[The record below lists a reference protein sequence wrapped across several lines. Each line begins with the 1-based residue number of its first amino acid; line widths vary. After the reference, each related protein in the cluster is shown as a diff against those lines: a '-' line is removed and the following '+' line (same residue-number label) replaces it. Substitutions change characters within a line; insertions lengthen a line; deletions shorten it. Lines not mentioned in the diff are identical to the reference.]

1 MINFFS
7 KYKFIFYLL
16 NLILIIFY
24 LFPGSLLGC
33 FLYNNCNRQPQI
45 TGDFIIS
52 SNHLYIFF
60 LLSIV
65 GFFTY
70 RNSYQLRLLN
80 LYLVLI
86 AIVLEILHVFIPNRS
101 FEFADLF
108 GNLVG
113 VLILIIIQLLI
124 HKNENFKN

>member
-7 KYKFIFYLL
+7 KYKLIFYLL

-33 FLYNNCNRQPQI
+33 FLYNDCYRQPQI
-45 TGDFIIS
+45 TDDFIIS
-52 SNHLYIFF
+52 SNHLYTFF

-70 RNSYQLRLLN
+70 RNSHQLKLLN
-80 LYLVLI
+80 IYLALI

-108 GNLVG
+108 GNLIG

>member
-33 FLYNNCNRQPQI
+33 FLYNDCYRQPQI

-52 SNHLYIFF
+52 SNHLYTFF

-70 RNSYQLRLLN
+70 RNSHQLKLLN
-80 LYLVLI
+80 IYLVLI

-101 FEFADLF
+101 FEFVDLF
-108 GNLVG
+108 GNLIG

>member
-7 KYKFIFYLL
+7 KYKFIFYLS
-16 NLILIIFY
+16 NLIFIIFY

-33 FLYNNCNRQPQI
+33 FLYNDCYRQPQI

-52 SNHLYIFF
+52 SNHLYTFF

-70 RNSYQLRLLN
+70 RNSLQLRLLN
-80 LYLVLI
+80 KYLIMI

-108 GNLVG
+108 GNLIG
-113 VLILIIIQLLI
+113 VLILIIIQLRI

>member
-33 FLYNNCNRQPQI
+33 FLYNDCYRQPQI

-52 SNHLYIFF
+52 SNHLYTFF

-70 RNSYQLRLLN
+70 RNSLQLRLLN
-80 LYLVLI
+80 KYLIMI

-108 GNLVG
+108 GNLIG
-113 VLILIIIQLLI
+113 VLILIIIQLRI

>member
-7 KYKFIFYLL
+7 KYKFIFYLS
-16 NLILIIFY
+16 NFILIVLY

-33 FLYNNCNRQPQI
+33 YLYDDCQLQPKI
-45 TGDFIIS
+45 TGDFLIS
-52 SNHLYIFF
+52 SNHLYAFF
-60 LLSIV
+60 LLSII

-70 RNSYQLRLLN
+70 KNLNRLKLLN
-80 LYLVLI
+80 IYLVLI

-101 FEFADLF
+101 FEFVDLF
-108 GNLVG
+108 GNLIG

>member
-33 FLYNNCNRQPQI
+33 FLYKDCFRQPQI
-45 TGDFIIS
+45 TGDLIIS
-52 SNHLYIFF
+52 SNHLYTFF
-60 LLSIV
+60 LLSII

-70 RNSYQLRLLN
+70 RNSHQLKLLN
-80 LYLVLI
+80 IYLVLI

-101 FEFADLF
+101 FEFVDLF
-108 GNLVG
+108 GNLIG

>member
-108 GNLVG
+108 GNLIG
-113 VLILIIIQLLI
+113 VLILIIIQFII